1 MKTIF
6 VHSEATADITG
17 ACPSRAAVWGLR
29 PESAGAAARP
39 SAVAYLQAAAGSPS
53 AKRLAKHGMTRINA
67 IGWPLGPQDRT
78 SG

>member
-6 VHSEATADITG
+6 VHSEATADSTG
-17 ACPSRAAVWGLR
+17 ACPSRAAVSDLR
-29 PESAGAAARP
+29 PGSTGAVARP
-39 SAVAYLQAAAGSPS
+39 SAVAYSPAAGSRS